1 MLKTVG
7 NISADS
13 ASDYRHASPW
23 RALWQTVLLT
33 AIEDAMFHER
43 RSESYNRAKTDADR
57 WIRGGGKD
65 FRAVCSYAGFD
76 PDHVRDA
83 YLAGR
88 IRVDETRV
96 GRRVGFKKRV
106 QA

>member
-1 MLKTVG
+1 MNAFG
-7 NISADS
+7 NILADNFQY
-13 ASDYRHASPW
+13 APVLPERV
-23 RALWQTVLLT
+23 LWQTVLLT
-33 AIEDAMFHER
+33 AIEDAMLPER
-43 RSESYNRAKTDADR
+43 RSESYNRAKMDADR

-76 PDHVRDA
+76 PDHVREA

-88 IRVDETRV
+88 IRVVATLV
-96 GRRVGFKKRV
+96 GRRGVFKKRV

>member
-1 MLKTVG
+1 MKTVG
-7 NISADS
+7 NISADN
-13 ASDYRHASPW
+13 ASDYLHASPW

-33 AIEDAMFHER
+33 AIEDAMLPER
-43 RSESYNRAKTDADR
+43 RSESYNRAKVDADR

-83 YLAGR
+83 YLAGC
-88 IRVDETRV
+88 IRVVATLV
-96 GRRVGFKKRV
+96 GRGRVFKKRV

>member
-1 MLKTVG
+1 MKTVG
-7 NISADS
+7 NISADN
-13 ASDYRHASPW
+13 ASDYRHASPE

-33 AIEDAMFHER
+33 AIEDAMLPER
-43 RSESYNRAKTDADR
+43 CSESYNRAKVDADR
-57 WIRGGGKD
+57 WVRGGGEN

-88 IRVDETRV
+88 IRVVATLA
-96 GRRVGFKKRV
+96 GRRIGFKKRV
-106 QA
+106 LE

>member
-1 MLKTVG
+1 LKTVG
-7 NISADS
+7 NISADN
-13 ASDYRHASPW
+13 ASDYLHASPW

-33 AIEDAMFHER
+33 AIEDAMLPER
-43 RSESYNRAKTDADR
+43 RSESYNRAKMDSDR
-57 WIRGGGKD
+57 WIRCGGKD

-88 IRVDETRV
+88 IRVVATLV
-96 GRRVGFKKRV
+96 GRRGVFKKRV
-106 QA
+106 LE

>member
-1 MLKTVG
+1 MKTVG
-7 NISADS
+7 NISADN
-13 ASDYRHASPW
+13 ASDYLHASPE

-33 AIEDAMFHER
+33 AIEDALLPER
-43 RSESYNRAKTDADR
+43 RTYNRAKVDADR

-65 FRAVCSYAGFD
+65 FRAACSYAGFD

-106 QA
+106 LE

>member
-1 MLKTVG
+1 MKTVG
-7 NISADS
+7 NIPADN
-13 ASDYRHASPW
+13 ASDYRHASPD

-33 AIEDAMFHER
+33 AIDDAMHPER
-43 RSESYNRAKTDADR
+43 RSESYNRAKVDADR
-57 WIRGGGKD
+57 WVRGGGKD

-96 GRRVGFKKRV
+96 GRRNGFKKRV

>member
-1 MLKTVG
+1 MNAFG
-7 NISADS
+7 NISADNFGH
-13 ASDYRHASPW
+13 APASPY

-33 AIEDAMFHER
+33 AIEDAMLLER
-43 RSESYNRAKTDADR
+43 RSESYNRAKVDAER
-57 WIRGGGKD
+57 WIRGGGEN

-88 IRVDETRV
+88 IRVVATLV
-96 GRRVGFKKRV
+96 GRRGVFKRRV

>member
-1 MLKTVG
+1 MKTVG
-7 NISADS
+7 NISADN
-13 ASDYRHASPW
+13 AIDYLHASPE

-33 AIEDAMFHER
+33 AIEDAMLPER
-43 RSESYNRAKTDADR
+43 CSESYNRAKVDADR
-57 WIRGGGKD
+57 WIRLGRKD

-96 GRRVGFKKRV
+96 GRRIGFKRRV

>member
-1 MLKTVG
+1 MKTVG
-7 NISADS
+7 NISADN
-13 ASDYRHASPW
+13 ASDYRHASPE

-33 AIEDAMFHER
+33 AIEDAMLPER
-43 RSESYNRAKTDADR
+43 RTYNRAKRDADQ
-57 WIRGGGKD
+57 WIRRGAKD

-88 IRVDETRV
+88 IRVVATLV
-96 GRRVGFKKRV
+96 GRRGVFKKRV
-106 QA
+106 LE

>member
-1 MLKTVG
+1 MLRAVG
-7 NISADS
+7 NISADN
-13 ASDYRHASPW
+13 ASDYRHASPE

-33 AIEDAMFHER
+33 AIEDAMLPER
-43 RSESYNRAKTDADR
+43 RSDSYKRAKRDADR

-65 FRAVCSYAGFD
+65 FRAVCNYAGFD

-83 YLAGR
+83 HLAGR

-96 GRRVGFKKRV
+96 GRRIGFNRRV
-106 QA
+106 LA

>member
-1 MLKTVG
+1 MNAFG
-7 NISADS
+7 NISADNFEH
-13 ASDYRHASPW
+13 APASPY

-33 AIEDAMFHER
+33 AIEDALLAER
-43 RSESYNRAKTDADR
+43 RTYNRAKRDADQ
-57 WIRGGGKD
+57 WIRRGAKD

-96 GRRVGFKKRV
+96 GRRIGFKRRV

>member
-1 MLKTVG
+1 MKTVG
-7 NISADS
+7 NISADN
-13 ASDYRHASPW
+13 ASDYLHASPA

-33 AIEDAMFHER
+33 AIEDAMLPER
-43 RSESYNRAKTDADR
+43 RKYNRAKRDADQ

-76 PDHVRDA
+76 PDHVRGA

-88 IRVDETRV
+88 IRVVATLA
-96 GRRVGFKKRV
+96 GRRGVFK
-106 QA
+106 